1 MKRPRRESLF
11 ALMVPE
17 LRPDN
22 RRIESFSDAVFA
34 IAVTLMMLEVRIPD
48 SLALAENWAGLRS
61 FLTPLA
67 TYALSFFVTMILWA
81 SHHYLIFTIPRPD
94 RETIWLNALILFCV
108 TLIPISAHFF
118 AFHPASPRAAAAYG
132 FVLMA
137 CTASFSLLRAH
148 AARICDNE
156 LHRAIH
162 RRVLRKAWIAT
173 AVYAASMPLAFLD
186 IRLAWTIFL
195 ATPAMFFLP
204 VVRPAEMPSA
214 GQEATDGPTKK
225 ARA

>member
-1 MKRPRRESLF
+1 VKPRRESLF

-22 RRIESFSDAVFA
+22 RRIESFPDAVFA
-34 IAVTLMMLEVRIPD
+34 IAMTLMMLEVRIPD
-48 SLALAENWAGLRS
+48 SLAFAGDWLALRS

-94 RETIWLNALILFCV
+94 RETIWLNALVLFCV

-118 AFHPASPRAAAAYG
+118 AFHPASPRAAAVYG

-137 CTASFSLLRAH
+137 CTASFSLLRVH
-148 AARICDNE
+148 ASRICDNE

-162 RRVLRKAWIAT
+162 RRVLRKGWIAT
-173 AVYAASMPLAFLD
+173 AIYAASMPLAFLD
-186 IRLAWTIFL
+186 IRLAWAIFV

-204 VVRPAEMPSA
+204 VVRPTAMPSA
-214 GQEATDGPTKK
+214 VGEEIDGSTKE

>member
-1 MKRPRRESLF
+1 
-11 ALMVPE
+11 VPE

-34 IAVTLMMLEVRIPD
+34 IVVTLMMLEVRIPD
-48 SLALAENWAGLRS
+48 SLAFGGDWAALRS
-61 FLTPLA
+61 FLTPIA
-67 TYALSFFVTMILWA
+67 TYALSFFITMILWA

-94 RETIWLNALILFCV
+94 RATIWLNALVLFCV
-108 TLIPISAHFF
+108 TLIPIAAHFF
-118 AFHPASPRAAAAYG
+118 AFHPASPRAAGGYG

-137 CTASFSLLRAH
+137 CTSSFSLLRIH
-148 AARICDNE
+148 ASRICDSE
-156 LHRAIH
+156 LHRSIH

-173 AVYAASMPLAFLD
+173 AIYAASMPLAFVD
-186 IRLAWTIFL
+186 IRLAWAIFL

-204 VVRPAEMPSA
+204 VVRPTAAPITSN
-214 GQEATDGPTKK
+214 EAVHGPTQK

>member
-1 MKRPRRESLF
+1 MKRSRRESLF

-22 RRIESFSDAVFA
+22 RRIESFSDGVFA
-34 IAVTLMMLEVRIPD
+34 IVITLMMLEIRIPETLALGADWD
-48 SLALAENWAGLRS
+48 SLGS
-61 FLTPLA
+61 FLTPVV
-67 TYALSFFVTMILWA
+67 TYALSFFVIMILWA

-148 AARICDNE
+148 ASKICDNE

-173 AVYAASMPLAFLD
+173 AIYAASMPLAFLD
-186 IRLAWTIFL
+186 IRLAWAIFL
-195 ATPAMFFLP
+195 ITPAMFFLP
-204 VVRPAEMPSA
+204 VVRPQVTPPVGE
-214 GQEATDGPTKK
+214 EALDGPSRK